1 MQLRNAN
8 VVQRA
13 AFSAGVVLE
22 QLKKLHAEG
31 RLDEAVEQ
39 SGPLAQLVRKLAAA
53 GFMVKV
59 DGHWRPNFDEPAS
72 AAPQAFEKL
81 QGRVRAFVDA
91 APENL
96 RPSLERFLTG

>member
-1 MQLRNAN
+1 MTMRKAN

-13 AFSAGVVLE
+13 AFSAAVVLE

-31 RLDEAVEQ
+31 RLDEAVQQ
-39 SGPLAQLVRKLAAA
+39 SGPLAQLVRKLAAD

-59 DGHWRPNFDEPAS
+59 DGHWRPHFDEPAS
-72 AAPQAFEKL
+72 TAPEAFEKL

-91 APENL
+91 APESL

>member
-13 AFSAGVVLE
+13 AFSAGVVLD
-22 QLKKLHAEG
+22 QLKNLHAQG
-31 RLDEAVEQ
+31 RLDEAVQ
-39 SGPLAQLVRKLAAA
+39 LSAPLAALVRKLAAA
-53 GFMVKV
+53 GFMEKV

-81 QGRVRAFVDA
+81 QGRVQAFVDA
-91 APENL
+91 APESL
-96 RPSLERFLTG
+96 RPSLERFLTA